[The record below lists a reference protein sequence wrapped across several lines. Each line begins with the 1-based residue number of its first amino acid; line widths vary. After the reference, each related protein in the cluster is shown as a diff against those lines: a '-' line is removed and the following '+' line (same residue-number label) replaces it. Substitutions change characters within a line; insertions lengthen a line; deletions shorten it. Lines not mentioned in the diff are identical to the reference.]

1 MDEVLI
7 ISSYSVKTYNYVDK
21 VTISEQ
27 KVFFS
32 LELNALEKMEQRIG
46 VQDEALI
53 RVQEHG

>member
-32 LELNALEKMEQRIG
+32 LELNALEKME
-46 VQDEALI
+46 
-53 RVQEHG
+53 HG